1 MQGNMMAQNIIITE
15 RCQSL
20 RQLGRNALRG
30 KWVQAIMAVVIY
42 TLVMNV
48 PVAIFDNLFGVNMA
62 NLVTDDGYTYDMDV
76 EMYSQLYNSMPQ
88 TSILSSIRRTAL
100 SSRMAKTT

>member
-1 MQGNMMAQNIIITE
+1 MQGNMMGQNIIITE

-48 PVAIFDNLFGVNMA
+48 PVAIFDKAPTSSFAPSSATCAITSAHDLLPMG
-62 NLVTDDGYTYDMDV
+62 TDAWA
-76 EMYSQLYNSMPQ
+76 Q
-88 TSILSSIRRTAL
+88 
-100 SSRMAKTT
+100 